1 MNNYTEIEND
11 ICIAIFVVFIITIIY
26 LKVS

>member
-11 ICIAIFVVFIITIIY
+11 ICIAISVIFTIAIIY